1 MIVLT
6 RDLARRFRAVARK
19 CVPGRPKGPAP
30 PVVCR
35 AAGGVLTLT
44 ARLGDVTLGLTAPAP
59 PATDETLVVPMAV
72 LEAAGGGGADPVEL
86 RSVTRSKGEARW
98 ADRGAPRTLAFDTL
112 EPDRQHDPPPRPAE
126 WVPVPHGFLTALDEC
141 GRTAAR
147 DAGRFALD
155 RVQVRGTAGQ
165 VIGTDGRTA
174 VIAGGFAL
182 PFADDVLVP
191 AVPAFGCKELAGET
205 DIQVGRAD
213 GHLVVRAGP
222 WVVWLRADPGRRYPD
237 VAAVVPRPVDPP
249 VGVLAEADARAVVDA
264 LPALPGADRPGGPVT
279 LDLAGTAVVRAGA
292 AGDVAEVRLAA
303 SAVAGPPGRVAI
315 DRAVV
320 GRALRLGCRTVR
332 LAGAAKPVV
341 FAGTDWTVV
350 AVPLDLSAIVVP
362 DLAAPAAPAALVVPA
377 APVPDPTAPR
387 RTERMK
393 TPDANGHPQ
402 PDPPADPVDPLAE
415 AESLRAGL
423 VEAGHRAG
431 RLVAALK
438 HRRKERKALSQAW
451 SSLRSLNLGPRGGP

>member
-6 RDLARRFRAVARK
+6 RDLARRFRAVAKK
-19 CVPGRPKGPAP
+19 CQPGRSKGPAP
-30 PVVCR
+30 PVVCWT
-35 AAGGVLTLT
+35 AGGVLTLT
-44 ARLGDVTLGLTAPAP
+44 ARLGDVTLGVSAPAP

-72 LEAAGGGGADPVEL
+72 LEAAGGAGADPVEV
-86 RSVTRSKGEARW
+86 RSVTPSKGEARW
-98 ADRGAPRTLAFDTL
+98 ADRGVPRTLAFDAVAAGG
-112 EPDRQHDPPPRPAE
+112 QHDPPLWPAE
-126 WVPVPHGFLTALDEC
+126 WSGVPARFLTALDEC

-165 VIGTDGRTA
+165 VVGTDGRVA

-191 AVPAFGCKELAGET
+191 AVPAFGCRDLTGET
-205 DIQVGRAD
+205 DIRVGRAD

-222 WVVWLRADPGRRYPD
+222 WVVWLRADPGGRYPD

-249 VGVLAEADARAVVDA
+249 VVVLAEADARAVLDA
-264 LPALPGADRPGGPVT
+264 LPALPGADQAGRPVT
-279 LDLAGTAVVRAGA
+279 LDLAGTAVLRAGG
-292 AGDVAEVRLAA
+292 AGEVVEVRLTA
-303 SAVAGPPGRVAI
+303 STVAGPPGRVAV
-315 DRAVV
+315 DRTVV

-332 LAGAAKPVV
+332 LSGAGKPVV
-341 FAGTDWTVV
+341 FTGADWTVV
-350 AVPLDLSAIVVP
+350 AVPLDPAVIVPP
-362 DLAAPAAPAALVVPA
+362 DPAAPAALVVA
-377 APVPDPTAPR
+377 VAPVPDPTVPR
-387 RTERMK
+387 RTDLMK
-393 TPDANGHPQ
+393 TPEANGHPR
-402 PDPPADPVDPLAE
+402 PDPPPADPVDPLAE

-423 VEAGHRAG
+423 VEAAHRAG

-438 HRRKERKALSQAW
+438 HRRKERKALTQAW

>member
-6 RDLARRFRAVARK
+6 RDLARRFRAVAKK
-19 CVPGRPKGPAP
+19 CQPGRSRGPAP
-30 PVVCR
+30 PVICR
-35 AAGGVLTLT
+35 TAGGVLTLT
-44 ARLGDVTLGLTAPAP
+44 ARLGDITLAVTAPAP
-59 PATDETLVVPMAV
+59 PAPDETLVVPMAV
-72 LEAAGGGGADPVEL
+72 LEAAGGGGADPVEV
-86 RSVTRSKGEARW
+86 RSVTGSKGEARW
-98 ADRGAPRTLAFDTL
+98 ADRGVPRTLAFDAVAAGTL
-112 EPDRQHDPPPRPAE
+112 HDPPPRPAD
-126 WVPVPHGFLTALDEC
+126 WSPAPARFLTALDEC

-165 VIGTDGRTA
+165 VVGTDGRVA

-191 AVPAFGCKELAGET
+191 AIPAFGCRELAGEA
-205 DIQVGRAD
+205 DVRVGRAD

-222 WVVWLRADPGRRYPD
+222 WVVWLRADPGGRYPD
-237 VAAVVPRPVDPP
+237 VAAVVPRPVDPA
-249 VGVLAEADARAVVDA
+249 VVVLADADARAVVAA
-264 LPALPGADRPGGPVT
+264 LPALPGADRAGGPVT
-279 LDLAGTAVVRAGA
+279 LDLAGVAVLRAGG

-303 SAVAGPPGRVAI
+303 SAVAGPPGRIAL

-332 LAGAAKPVV
+332 LSGAGKPVV
-341 FAGTDWTVV
+341 FTGGDWTVV
-350 AVPLDLSAIVVP
+350 AVPLDLSAVVAP
-362 DLAAPAAPAALVVPA
+362 DPVSPAALVVPP
-377 APVPDPTAPR
+377 APTPDPTVPR

-393 TPDANGHPQ
+393 TPEANGHPR
-402 PDPPADPVDPLAE
+402 PGPPPADPVDPLAE

-423 VEAGHRAG
+423 IEAAHRAG

-438 HRRKERKALSQAW
+438 HRRRERKALTQAW